1 MRKKAKNAAKALKRV
16 VNAVAAGSTVFVGEK
31 ITAQRL
37 DACHRCP
44 SFLPKT
50 GQCAECGCFVRV
62 KAKLST
68 EACPLHKWPL
78 TSV

>member
-1 MRKKAKNAAKALKRV
+1 MQKAAKNAVKALKRV
-16 VNAVAAGSTVFVGEK
+16 VVAAAAGSKVFVGEK
-31 ITAQRL
+31 IAAQRL

-44 SFLPKT
+44 AFQPKT

-68 EACPLHKWPL
+68 EQCPLHKWPL

>member
-1 MRKKAKNAAKALKRV
+1 MSKAKNAVKALKRV
-16 VNAVAAGSTVFVGEK
+16 VVAVASGSKVFVGEK
-31 ITAQRL
+31 LTAQRISI
-37 DACHRCP
+37 CQRCP
-44 SFLPKT
+44 AFLPKT
-50 GQCAECGCFVRV
+50 GQCDECGCFVKA